1 MRVERGGRTGASPDL
16 EDWLGKKMVVLVTVE
31 CANPTYGSTNFGEML
46 AISISVLE
54 FNRQANHSYVR
65 LAVADG

>member
-31 CANPTYGSTNFGEML
+31 CANPTYGSTNFGEMR
-46 AISISVLE
+46 AISISILE
-54 FNRQANHSYVR
+54 FN
-65 LAVADG
+65 